1 MMSSFWRNRD
11 HHHPILGVAGSWL
24 LAVCRMSAGRLSC
37 FAQDIGTNT
46 LNTRNVQFTAFWSV
60 QCSRQLGTTVI
71 VCTTLTII
79 LHSYRVLYTFGRND
93 GQFSNESVP
102 FENWVGRLYNY
113 IAPAQLLRMKNQND
127 NDPHPLFK
135 VGWFCVIQNYYQV
148 LFGFQFRRIDFVN
161 MYVESWVKKSLL
173 HWTSLI
179 MRFNPIVSSI
189 Y

>member
-1 MMSSFWRNRD
+1 MMSSFLEEQRPPSSNFRGGW
-11 HHHPILGVAGSWL
+11 LMAAGCVSHVGQPAEL
-24 LAVCRMSAGRLSC
+24 
-37 FAQDIGTNT
+37 F
-46 LNTRNVQFTAFWSV
+46 
-60 QCSRQLGTTVI
+60 CSRYWNQHTKYTECAIHSFLVSSVLDNWGGTTVI

-113 IAPAQLLRMKNQND
+113 IAPAQLLRMKNEND
-127 NDPHPLFK
+127 NDPQPLFK

-161 MYVESWVKKSLL
+161 MYVESQVK
-173 HWTSLI
+173 
-179 MRFNPIVSSI
+179 
-189 Y
+189 

>member
-24 LAVCRMSAGRLSC
+24 LAVSHVGRPAGL
-37 FAQDIGTNT
+37 F
-46 LNTRNVQFTAFWSV
+46 
-60 QCSRQLGTTVI
+60 CSRYWNQHTKYTECAIHSFLVSSVLDNWEGTTVI

-93 GQFSNESVP
+93 GQFQMNRFHLKIGWAGS
-102 FENWVGRLYNY
+102 
-113 IAPAQLLRMKNQND
+113 ITTQHQQLLRMKNEND

-135 VGWFCVIQNYYQV
+135 VGRFCVIQNYHQV

-161 MYVESWVKKSLL
+161 MYVESQVKKKCLL
-173 HWTSLI
+173 HGTSLI
-179 MRFNPIVSSI
+179 MRFK
-189 Y
+189 

>member
-24 LAVCRMSAGRLSC
+24 LAVCRMSAGRLGC

-113 IAPAQLLRMKNQND
+113 IAPAALTHETEND

-135 VGWFCVIQNYYQV
+135 VGRFCVI
-148 LFGFQFRRIDFVN
+148 
-161 MYVESWVKKSLL
+161 
-173 HWTSLI
+173 
-179 MRFNPIVSSI
+179 
-189 Y
+189 

>member
-24 LAVCRMSAGRLSC
+24 LAVCRMSASRLSC

-71 VCTTLTII
+71 VCTTPLTII

-113 IAPAQLLRMKNQND
+113 IAPAALTHEERKRQRSAPPFQSRLVLCYIELL
-127 NDPHPLFK
+127 L
-135 VGWFCVIQNYYQV
+135 GTLWF
-148 LFGFQFRRIDFVN
+148 
-161 MYVESWVKKSLL
+161 
-173 HWTSLI
+173 
-179 MRFNPIVSSI
+179 SI
-189 Y
+189 

>member
-1 MMSSFWRNRD
+1 MSRWCLLFWRNRD

-24 LAVCRMSAGRLSC
+24 LAVSRMSAGRRGC

-71 VCTTLTII
+71 VCTTPLTII

-113 IAPAQLLRMKNQND
+113 IAPAALTHEERKRQRSAPPFQSRLVLCYIELL
-127 NDPHPLFK
+127 L
-135 VGWFCVIQNYYQV
+135 GTLWF
-148 LFGFQFRRIDFVN
+148 
-161 MYVESWVKKSLL
+161 
-173 HWTSLI
+173 
-179 MRFNPIVSSI
+179 SI
-189 Y
+189 